1 MILFGQHMVSFGLDI
16 VEFCSFGLE
25 IVEFGLAWLG
35 LEMVEFGQDIF
46 VFALNIVK
54 FGF

>member
-16 VEFCSFGLE
+16 VEF
-25 IVEFGLAWLG
+25 VLAWLG